1 MIGKGQGGGGGER
14 DKEKKRGERGKK
26 VIVYVTASGVAYQN
40 RGKIDNFKQKN
51 EGQYSKTT

>member
-1 MIGKGQGGGGGER
+1 MEKDREGGGER

-51 EGQYSKTT
+51 EG